1 MRYATCF
8 GRKQGQRNEPET
20 NLCEGDH
27 QLAEVARCVGN
38 DVLLQIGLVH
48 LENNTSGLTLPA
60 YAASHPTHPLPTKPL
75 KSRNLW
81 QRGYTPKKEGGV
93 SRRNF
98 TLIKSE
104 LVLLK
109 LLSVTGDTQR
119 RIRQGILKLTFDQ
132 GPPV

>member
-27 QLAEVARCVGN
+27 QLAKVTRCVGN

-60 YAASHPTHPLPTKPL
+60 YTASHPTHPLRTKPL

-81 QRGYTPKKEGGV
+81 QCGYTPKKEGGF

-104 LVLLK
+104 LVLLYYY
-109 LLSVTGDTQR
+109 Q
-119 RIRQGILKLTFDQ
+119 
-132 GPPV
+132 

>member
-8 GRKQGQRNEPET
+8 GRKQGQRNELET

-48 LENNTSGLTLPA
+48 LENNTSGLTPPA
-60 YAASHPTHPLPTKPL
+60 YAASHPTKPL

-81 QRGYTPKKEGGV
+81 QRGCTPKNEGGF

-104 LVLLK
+104 LVLLYYY
-109 LLSVTGDTQR
+109 Q
-119 RIRQGILKLTFDQ
+119 
-132 GPPV
+132 